1 MIHNFVDYEI
11 EYDQS
16 PTKSGYCGVRSCN
29 RVSPFANSCN
39 MEQRACSMNV

>member
-16 PTKSGYCGVRSCN
+16 PIKSGYCGGRLFN

-39 MEQRACSMNV
+39 M